1 MAATFSQK
9 FFGQLNA
16 LVLPSALDMIDL
28 RIAHYDRS
36 VDPARPEY
44 HEHVVFSF
52 WHEYIS
58 VVLPR
63 WGHTPLTILCS
74 QHRDGEW
81 VNQTGLA
88 LGLRVVRG
96 STSRGGSS
104 AIRQLKK
111 NCKTSSLAISPDG
124 PRGPRR
130 EMALGPVFLASLL
143 GLPIV
148 PVGVGID
155 NPWRLNTWDKF
166 AIPRPLSR
174 VRMIFGPKIFI
185 PRKSSR
191 EELNAFRIGIQDLTN
206 DLCDS
211 AEAWA
216 NSGQKMVGEQPFTR
230 ARRTNSI
237 DFSQLDAEETASV
250 VQQIGTHSTSL
261 PIIKSSSAA

>member
-1 MAATFSQK
+1 MAATLSQIV
-9 FFGQLNA
+9 FGQLNA
-16 LVLPSALDMIDL
+16 LILPKALDALNL

-44 HEHVVFSF
+44 DQHVVFSF

-63 WGHTPLTILCS
+63 WGHTPLTILTS

-81 VNQTGLA
+81 VSQTGEA

-96 STSRGGSS
+96 STTRGGSS
-104 AIRQLKK
+104 AIRKLKN
-111 NCKTSSLAISPDG
+111 NCKTSSLTLTPDG

-130 EMALGPVFLASLL
+130 VMALGPVYLASLL

-148 PVGVGID
+148 PLGVGMSD
-155 NPWRLNTWDKF
+155 PWRLNTWDRF
-166 AIPRPLSR
+166 AIPRPFSR

-191 EELNAFRIGIQDLTN
+191 TELETFRFGIQNLTN
-206 DLCDS
+206 DLCDM
-211 AEAWA
+211 AEDWA
-216 NSGQKMVGEQPFTR
+216 ESGARVVGEQPFVR

-237 DFSQLDAEETASV
+237 DFSQHLLCEDAPDREAVANQEPV
-250 VQQIGTHSTSL
+250 KV
-261 PIIKSSSAA
+261 IIAA